1 MTVLE
6 QLPELDGMASPTG
19 ERAKLRRELGRLDT
33 IFFLISAMVVVDTIG
48 AVAIGGPQ
56 AFTWLAVLFVTFFVP
71 SALASA
77 ELGAALPEEGGA
89 YVWVREAFGTFA
101 GSLSSLLY
109 WAGTPMWLGGSV
121 AAVALTVHQ
130 RFIGELSMTGRYAFG
145 IAFVVLAT
153 VAAVVPLRYGKWVP
167 TSGAIGQ
174 IALLSLFTLSVV
186 LYGIRH
192 GVHGISAGD
201 LSPSTGVLIAVVPVL
216 IYSFVGVELPSAAAE
231 EMVDPWRDVPVAIA
245 RAGVAQ
251 ALMYGI
257 PILAVLVVLPARSI
271 TSLHGLIDAMRTV
284 FTVYG
289 GSVDSHG
296 GATLTGAGQV
306 LGWICAVTFIWVLLA
321 SGPRGSSAPAE
332 PRPRP
337 ASTGAGPGPSA
348 ASRRGPGCRRA
359 WRSSPAPPRWS
370 PSWPASTSRRAT
382 IRSTSPPP
390 SRPPSRSSSSPTSS
404 STPPSWCCG
413 SAGRTCPGRS
423 GLPAAAPVR
432 SPSPCWPPAG
442 R

>member
-6 QLPELDGMASPTG
+6 RLDDLDVVAPPTG

-48 AVAIGGPQ
+48 AVAIGGAQ
-56 AFTWLAVLFVTFFVP
+56 AFTWLGVLFVTFFIP

-89 YVWVREAFGTFA
+89 YVWVREAFGGFA

-121 AAVALTVHQ
+121 AVVALTVHQ

-145 IAFVVLAT
+145 ITFVVLAT
-153 VAAVVPLRYGKWVP
+153 LAAVVPLRYGKWVP

-192 GVHGISAGD
+192 GVHGISVGD

-216 IYSFVGVELPSAAAE
+216 HLLLRRRRAAVRRRGGDGRPA
-231 EMVDPWRDVPVAIA
+231 A
-245 RAGVAQ
+245 RR
-251 ALMYGI
+251 
-257 PILAVLVVLPARSI
+257 AR
-271 TSLHGLIDAMRTV
+271 GD
-284 FTVYG
+284 
-289 GSVDSHG
+289 
-296 GATLTGAGQV
+296 
-306 LGWICAVTFIWVLLA
+306 
-321 SGPRGSSAPAE
+321 
-332 PRPRP
+332 RPR
-337 ASTGAGPGPSA
+337 
-348 ASRRGPGCRRA
+348 RRGPGAHVRHPDPGRPRR
-359 WRSSPAPPRWS
+359 PPGSQHHLVARADRRHADRVH
-370 PSWPASTSRRAT
+370 ASTAD
-382 IRSTSPPP
+382 RSTA
-390 SRPPSRSSSSPTSS
+390 T
-404 STPPSWCCG
+404 
-413 SAGRTCPGRS
+413 A
-423 GLPAAAPVR
+423 
-432 SPSPCWPPAG
+432 WP